1 MRGLRGAVKAPPT
14 ITART
19 YGRGMPRLALALRR
33 RLSELVDPPRLLLA
47 AKVAGAAAIAW
58 MLAPFVPF
66 TDSEYS
72 YYAPLG
78 VLISMYSTL
87 AGSMRAGLE
96 TLAGLAVGI
105 AWGFVGIALL
115 IAGAPSLVA
124 VAVVTGA
131 GTVCAGLSVLG
142 SGRDWIPIAALF
154 VLLVGNADVQSYS
167 SSYLITTAFGVVVGL
182 VVNLVVVPPLSIGRA
197 TARLNALRDEIGD
210 VLRDAAH
217 ALGERTVDADR
228 LRRRIAELTAT
239 ADAVAAEVAE
249 AVRSQRGNPR
259 ARHARTDV
267 EIGRRRLD
275 ALRAVAVATGEL
287 ADSLARLTLDAGLGR
302 AQRRAL
308 AEAVAACA
316 EHTATPIE
324 DAAFV
329 ERLRAADAALAVY
342 RRRIRHS
349 SRWGALDRWEA
360 AVSLR
365 RIIDASRPFAE
376 AR

>member
-1 MRGLRGAVKAPPT
+1 M

-58 MLAPFVPF
+58 TLAPFVPF

-239 ADAVAAEVAE
+239 ADAVAAEVTE

-259 ARHARTDV
+259 ARHAREDV
-267 EIGRRRLD
+267 ETGRRRLD
-275 ALRAVAVATGEL
+275 ALRAIAAAAAEL
-287 ADSLARLTLDAGLGR
+287 AESLTRLTLDAELGPR
-302 AQRRAL
+302 QRRAL

-324 DAAFV
+324 DAAFA
-329 ERLRAADAALAVY
+329 ERLRTADAALAVY

-349 SRWGALDRWEA
+349 SLWGALDRWEA